1 MKDSMKPLKQVVGFL
16 VGYGISMS
24 SSLTWFVLMRRPPH
38 LLQPVWFMVATVV
51 YGVALSILSAYVATA
66 IGSYATGFA
75 VAVAIFVVSIL
86 SSLADR
92 GHSHW
97 SQVVALVFM
106 CPAAVL
112 GAKLRVRKRGQS
124 SLPIQ

>member
-1 MKDSMKPLKQVVGFL
+1 VQALRQLAGFL

-24 SSLTWFVLMRRPPH
+24 SSLAWFLLMRRPPH
-38 LLQPVWFMVATVV
+38 LWQPVWFMVATAV
-51 YGVALSILSAYVATA
+51 YGIALSVLSGYVATA

-92 GHSHW
+92 GHPHW

-112 GAKLRVRKRGQS
+112 GAKLRVRRRGQS
-124 SLPIQ
+124 RLPIQ